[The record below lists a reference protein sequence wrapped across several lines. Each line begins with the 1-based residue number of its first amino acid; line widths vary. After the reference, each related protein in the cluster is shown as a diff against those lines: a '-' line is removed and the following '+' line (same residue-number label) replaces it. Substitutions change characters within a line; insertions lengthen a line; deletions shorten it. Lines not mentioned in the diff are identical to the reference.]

1 MLTPHI
7 ITLIL
12 LGDLIQCHHQH
23 VQQEIRH
30 VYGQNIPFIS
40 SYSFP
45 IKSLL
50 KIISMQSLNV
60 ITWNRNAKTICL
72 FRVLS
77 ISQHFETSQSS
88 TKYLSSQSS
97 SNISLWL
104 FLSCILWDCYLSRV
118 FCIPPMCIGVLWV
131 NNSIWTLLDILQL

>member
-50 KIISMQSLNV
+50 KIISTQSLNV
-60 ITWNRNAKTICL
+60 IAWNRNAKTICL
-72 FRVLS
+72 FRILS
-77 ISQHFETSQSS
+77 FSQHFEMSQSL
-88 TKYLSSQSS
+88 TKYLFSQSS
-97 SNISLWL
+97 SNVKSVA
-104 FLSCILWDCYLSRV
+104 FLVMYFMGLYYLHNI
-118 FCIPPMCIGVLWV
+118 FCIPPMCIRV
-131 NNSIWTLLDILQL
+131 

>member
-1 MLTPHI
+1 MRLYFIFVKLLPSGCQSLWHSFQAMKSCISLWSSRLTLKREESYFIMLTPHI

-23 VQQEIRH
+23 VQQEIRQ
-30 VYGQNIPFIS
+30 VYGSGIPFVS

-60 ITWNRNAKTICL
+60 TAWNRNAKTICL
-72 FRVLS
+72 FRILS
-77 ISQHFETSQSS
+77 FSS
-88 TKYLSSQSS
+88 IFKVFK
-97 SNISLWL
+97 SLKK
-104 FLSCILWDCYLSRV
+104 
-118 FCIPPMCIGVLWV
+118 
-131 NNSIWTLLDILQL
+131 

>member
-1 MLTPHI
+1 MPTPHI

-30 VYGQNIPFIS
+30 VYGQIIPFTS

-60 ITWNRNAKTICL
+60 IAWNRNAKTICL
-72 FRVLS
+72 FRILS
-77 ISQHFETSQSS
+77 FSQHFEVSRSLM
-88 TKYLSSQSS
+88 KYLFSQSS
-97 SNISLWL
+97 SNVSLWL
-104 FLSCILWDCYLSRV
+104 FLLRILWDCVTSIIYFV
-118 FCIPPMCIGVLWV
+118 FLPCVSEQV
-131 NNSIWTLLDILQL
+131 NNSIWTIFFQIFYS